1 MWLSTLGRE
10 RDAGGSGFSMYCTN
24 MWAANMSCFNSG
36 VVLVN
41 GGGDAPRRKAH
52 KVGKRE
58 FNVSLVYHCL

>member
-1 MWLSTLGRE
+1 
-10 RDAGGSGFSMYCTN
+10 MYCTN